1 MGVAKQNQLITISV
15 DVKNSDFIFLNKI
28 EALIVIL
35 QKMKQIAVHIS
46 RNIEVQSLPLSI
58 VYRYK
63 IGEQWD
69 KKYGA
74 DIDNGRGTG

>member
-63 IGEQWD
+63 IGEEWD
-69 KKYGA
+69 Q
-74 DIDNGRGTG
+74 NMVQT

>member
-15 DVKNSDFIFLNKI
+15 DVKSSDFIFLNKI
-28 EALIVIL
+28 EALIIIL

-46 RNIEVQSLPLSI
+46 RNIEVQRLPLSI

-63 IGEQWD
+63 IGEEWD
-69 KKYGA
+69 Q
-74 DIDNGRGTG
+74 NMVQT